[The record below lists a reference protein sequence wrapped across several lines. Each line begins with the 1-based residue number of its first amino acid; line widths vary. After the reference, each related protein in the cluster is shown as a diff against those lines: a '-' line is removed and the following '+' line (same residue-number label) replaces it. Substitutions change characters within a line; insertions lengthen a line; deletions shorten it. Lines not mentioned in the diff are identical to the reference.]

1 MSSSQNP
8 GGSSTAGKV
17 IDFQQKV
24 GSVGASFGVIGAYI
38 IAIILGLFGIAGAIA
53 AFVPTSPIDCPDRVS
68 DAQKEVEE
76 ACQAS
81 PTPGKASPVSK
92 SLCQSKKT
100 ALADA
105 KKHCS
110 QKTRH
115 YGFLFFLL
123 LIPLGFGIV
132 WLAKL
137 QKKYV
142 DTNPAYGAV
151 AGTAT
156 EIGMA
161 ANLVRAFK
169 G

>member
-1 MSSSQNP
+1 MSSQNP

-17 IDFQQKV
+17 IDFQQQV
-24 GSVGASFGVIGAYI
+24 GSVGASFSVIGAYI
-38 IAIILGLFGIAGAIA
+38 IAIILGLFGIAGAMA
-53 AFVPTSPIDCPDRVS
+53 AFVPMSPVDCPDRVS

-81 PTPGKASPVSK
+81 PSPS
-92 SLCQSKKT
+92 SLCQSKKA

-110 QKTRH
+110 QKTKH

-161 ANLVRAFK
+161 ANLIRAFK
-169 G
+169 

>member
-1 MSSSQNP
+1 MSSQNP

-17 IDFQQKV
+17 IDFQQSV
-24 GSVGASFGVIGAYI
+24 GSVGASFGVIGAWI
-38 IAIILGLFGIAGAIA
+38 IAIILGLFGLAAAMA
-53 AFVPTSPIDCPDRVS
+53 AFVPMSPIDCPDRVS
-68 DAQKEVEE
+68 EAQKEVEE
-76 ACQAS
+76 ACQPS
-81 PTPGKASPVSK
+81 PSPGKAPVPK
-92 SLCQSKKT
+92 SVCQSKKT
-100 ALADA
+100 ALAGA
-105 KKHCS
+105 KKYCS
-110 QKTRH
+110 QKTKH

-123 LIPLGFGIV
+123 LIPLGLGMV

>member
-1 MSSSQNP
+1 MSSQNP

-17 IDFQQKV
+17 IDFQQQV
-24 GSVGASFGVIGAYI
+24 GSVGASFGVIGASI
-38 IAIILGLFGIAGAIA
+38 IAIILGIFGIAGAMA
-53 AFVPTSPIDCPDRVS
+53 AFVPMSPIDCPDRVS
-68 DAQKEVEE
+68 DAQKEVE

-81 PTPGKASPVSK
+81 PTPGKASPVPR
-92 SLCQSKKT
+92 SLCQSKKI
-100 ALADA
+100 ALAGA
-105 KKHCS
+105 KKYCS
-110 QKTRH
+110 QKTKH
-115 YGFLFFLL
+115 YGFLFFLF
-123 LIPLGFGIV
+123 LIPLGFSIV

-156 EIGMA
+156 EISMA

>member
-1 MSSSQNP
+1 MSSQNP
-8 GGSSTAGKV
+8 GGSSTADKV
-17 IDFQQKV
+17 IDFQQQV

-38 IAIILGLFGIAGAIA
+38 IAILLGLLGIAGAMA
-53 AFVPTSPIDCPDRVS
+53 VFVPMSPIDCPDRVS
-68 DAQKEVEE
+68 DAQKEVKE

-81 PTPGKASPVSK
+81 PSPGKASPV
-92 SLCQSKKT
+92 CQSKKN

-105 KKHCS
+105 KKYCS
-110 QKTRH
+110 QKTKH
-115 YGFLFFLL
+115 YGFILFLL

-161 ANLVRAFK
+161 ADLFRSFK

>member
-1 MSSSQNP
+1 M
-8 GGSSTAGKV
+8 
-17 IDFQQKV
+17 
-24 GSVGASFGVIGAYI
+24 IGAYI
-38 IAIILGLFGIAGAIA
+38 IAIILGLFGIAGVMA
-53 AFVPTSPIDCPDRVS
+53 AFVPMSPIDCPDRVS

-76 ACQAS
+76 ACQAPPS
-81 PTPGKASPVSK
+81 PGKESV
-92 SLCQSKKT
+92 CQSKKN

-105 KKHCS
+105 KKYCS
-110 QKTRH
+110 QKTKH